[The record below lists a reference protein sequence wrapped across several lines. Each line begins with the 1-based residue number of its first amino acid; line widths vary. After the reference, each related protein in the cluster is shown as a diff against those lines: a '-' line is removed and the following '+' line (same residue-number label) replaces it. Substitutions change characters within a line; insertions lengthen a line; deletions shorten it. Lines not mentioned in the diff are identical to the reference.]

1 MQENIYR
8 THHCI
13 DIDKKL
19 VGKKVTVSGWIENI
33 RDHGGVLFLDLRDN
47 TETLQTVSN
56 DDSLF
61 VGLAKES
68 VIKLTGTIRERSED
82 TYNPRLKTGE
92 VELLVDSLELLSPSL
107 HELPFNIMSSKEAG
121 EDLRLKYRYLD
132 LRNNKV
138 KDNFKL
144 RSDVLHFLR
153 NKMYDLGFMEV
164 QTPILTASSP
174 EGARDFVVP
183 SRNFKGKFYAL
194 PQAPQIYKELLMVGG
209 IEKYFQI
216 APCFRDE
223 DARADRT
230 LEFYQLDLEMSY
242 VTEDE
247 VLEIG
252 EDIFYDVF
260 TKFSNKKVSPKPFRR
275 IAYRDAMEM
284 YGTDKPDLRNP
295 LIIKDASETLKD
307 TSFGP
312 FKKSFIKVIVVDDI
326 GDKPNSWFNEVVD
339 YASSIGMPGIGYL
352 TLMSDGSFKGPI
364 DKFLTSEERE
374 SLIKDY
380 EMKENS
386 VMFFIANKKLKVA
399 QKFAG
404 LIRDELGRKL
414 DLIDKDKLE
423 LCIIKDFPMFEYDDE
438 NKKYEFCHNPFS
450 LPHGGIKDYEDK
462 DILDILAYQYDF
474 VCNGNEMASG
484 AIRNHDLD
492 SLAKGFEVVG
502 YTRDE
507 VETRFSSIF
516 TAFKYGCPPH
526 GGMAPGIDRILMLIK
541 DEPNLRE
548 VQVFPTSASGAD
560 NMMGSPSELTRSQLK
575 ELGLKIEVKNNE

>member
-8 THHCI
+8 SHHCI

-247 VLEIG
+247 VLEVG

-275 IAYRDAMEM
+275 IAYRDTMEM

-295 LIIKDASETLKD
+295 LIIKDASEVLKD

-423 LCIIKDFPMFEYDDE
+423 LCIIKDFPMFEYDEE